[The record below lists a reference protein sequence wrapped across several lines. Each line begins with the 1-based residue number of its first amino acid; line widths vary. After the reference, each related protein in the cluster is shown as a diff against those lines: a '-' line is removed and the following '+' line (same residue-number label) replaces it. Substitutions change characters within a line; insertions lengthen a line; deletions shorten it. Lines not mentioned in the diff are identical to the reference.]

1 MEETITWIEPY
12 DYCYEVPITVDV
24 NVMSSF
30 SEFYIHLLGFVNY
43 KLYSD
48 AGLSYPP
55 LLKTQNE
62 PDHHLDYY
70 EERAIYIWSDW
81 NH

>member
-1 MEETITWIEPY
+1 MP
-12 DYCYEVPITVDV
+12 VTVDV

-55 LLKTQNE
+55 LVCIFHVIIL
-62 PDHHLDYY
+62 LVALRY
-70 EERAIYIWSDW
+70 
-81 NH
+81 